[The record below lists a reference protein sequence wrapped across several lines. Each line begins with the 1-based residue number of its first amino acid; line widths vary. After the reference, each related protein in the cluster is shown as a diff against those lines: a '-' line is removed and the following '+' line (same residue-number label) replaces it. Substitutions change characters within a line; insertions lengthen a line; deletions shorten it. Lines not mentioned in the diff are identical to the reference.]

1 MRARMTSSL
10 LQKLVLLG
18 ILVGISLVFSLTT
31 EDFLTFANWSNIFRL
46 SSFVIVTGAGV
57 TLLMIARSIDL
68 SVGSTLA
75 LSHVLFAIFC
85 RAGIPIVPAILMTL
99 VAGAAI
105 GFVNGL
111 LVVKLRITPFIATL
125 GTLYMLRGFTLIITG
140 AKSVRENLPAGFSL
154 LGRGSLG
161 PIPIPLLFIVGVLA
175 LFIFLERRS
184 LLGKYA
190 IAIGGNPT
198 AAELSGISVDGIVWG
213 LFVIVGVLASL
224 SGVLISS
231 WMGVAEPNI
240 GSGFEFDVIVA
251 VVLGGTSLAGG
262 EGSVIGMLVGALIV
276 EVIGN
281 GLNQLNVLSF
291 YQSVLKGVI
300 LVLAVLLDRQLRELW
315 AARRHARRLRQAS
328 SPSREAHG

>member
-57 TLLMIARSIDL
+57 TLLMIARNIDL

-315 AARRHARRLRQAS
+315 AARRQARRLRRAS
-328 SPSREAHG
+328 SSSREAHG